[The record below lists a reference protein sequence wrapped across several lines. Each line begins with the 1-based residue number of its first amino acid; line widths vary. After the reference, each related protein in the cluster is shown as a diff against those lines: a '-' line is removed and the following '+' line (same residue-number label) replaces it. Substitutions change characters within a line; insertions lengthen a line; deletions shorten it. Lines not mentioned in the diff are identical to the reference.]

1 MKALY
6 LLPLIFVFLLQRSDA
21 FEPSDAF
28 QRSNALQQPDPA
40 PRSDTMVWPSSFGFG
55 RQATV
60 SELAALDISI
70 RPDGKGLP
78 AGSGNA
84 MAGKI
89 IYAAKCAVCHG
100 RTGTEGPF
108 MQLVS
113 KSNDSLRIKTI
124 GNYWPY
130 ATTIFDY
137 TRRAMPFNAPGSLSD
152 NEVYSLTAFLLAANR
167 VIDSQMVITASNL
180 ADVKMP
186 ARGRYVPD
194 DRKGGP
200 EVR

>member
-6 LLPLIFVFLLQRSDA
+6 LLPLLFVPFLQRSDTVA
-21 FEPSDAF
+21 
-28 QRSNALQQPDPA
+28 
-40 PRSDTMVWPSSFGFG
+40 WPSSFGFG
-55 RQATV
+55 RQATAA
-60 SELAALDISI
+60 ELAALGISI

-100 RTGTEGPF
+100 KTGMEGPY

-113 KSNDSLRIKTI
+113 KADDSLRIKTI

-152 NEVYSLTAFLLAANR
+152 NEVYGLTAFLLAANR
-167 VIDSQMVITASNL
+167 VIDSQTVINSGNL
-180 ADVKMP
+180 GGIKMP
-186 ARGRYVPD
+186 ARGRFVPD

>member
-6 LLPLIFVFLLQRSDA
+6 LLPLIFVFLLQRSGT
-21 FEPSDAF
+21 
-28 QRSNALQQPDPA
+28 LQE
-40 PRSDTMVWPSSFGFG
+40 RYTSCHSDTLAWPSSFGFG
-55 RQATV
+55 RPATAT
-60 SELAALDISI
+60 ELATLNISI

-78 AGSGNA
+78 PGSGNA

-108 MQLVS
+108 MQLVTKTS
-113 KSNDSLRIKTI
+113 DSLRIKTI

-152 NEVYSLTAFLLAANR
+152 NEVYSLTAFLLAANHI
-167 VIDSQMVITASNL
+167 IDSQTVITANNL
-180 ADVKMP
+180 ADIKMP
-186 ARGRYVPD
+186 ARGRFVPG

-200 EVR
+200 EIR

>member
-6 LLPLIFVFLLQRSDA
+6 LLPFLFVPFLQRPDT
-21 FEPSDAF
+21 
-28 QRSNALQQPDPA
+28 LQQPGTLHRA
-40 PRSDTMVWPSSFGFG
+40 DTLYQTDTLAWPSSFGIG
-55 RQATV
+55 RPATPA
-60 SELAALDISI
+60 ELAALDISI

-78 AGSGNA
+78 SGSGNA
-84 MAGKI
+84 MTGKV
-89 IYAAKCAVCHG
+89 IYAAKCAACHG
-100 RTGTEGPF
+100 RTGTEGPY

-113 KSNDSLRIKTI
+113 KINDSSRAKTI

-152 NEVYSLTAFLLAANR
+152 NEVYSLTAFLLAANHI
-167 VIDSQMVITASNL
+167 IDSQTVITAKNL
-180 ADVKMP
+180 ADIKMP
-186 ARGRYVPD
+186 ARPRFVPD

-200 EVR
+200 EIR